1 MIKILIVDDSASIR
15 KFFLEFFSNEPDL
28 EVVGCAEDGESAF
41 RMVKELKPDVVTMDV
56 SLPDYD
62 GFAVTRR
69 IMEHTPVPIVIIS
82 AVYSASDVE
91 IGLRMLD
98 TGALA
103 FHNKPSLND
112 KFFHERMNEI
122 IMSVRSMSEVKVVR
136 RRNRVQKNVEH
147 RPVKPMK
154 YFRQNVK
161 NTKAKIVCIGAS
173 TGGPLA
179 LKQILFDL
187 PKTLPVPVLIVQHI
201 SSGFLQGLVNWLR
214 DNTGH
219 NIKIAVQDELLKAGV
234 VYFAPE
240 DTHIQVASKGR
251 VILSQNPAVN
261 GIRPTIA
268 EMFSS
273 VAANFK
279 EGCVGVLLTG
289 MGRDGADGLLEIRHN
304 GGYTIA
310 QDKETSIIF
319 GMPGEAVKLGAA
331 VSVLPLEKIGPD
343 INRYLLESYGENL

>member
-1 MIKILIVDDSASIR
+1 MIKILIVDDSASVR
-15 KFFLEFFSNEPDL
+15 KLFLEFFSNEPDL

-56 SLPDYD
+56 SLPDHD

-69 IMEHTPVPIVIIS
+69 IMEHNPVPIVIIS
-82 AVYSASDVE
+82 AVYSASDAE
-91 IGLRMLD
+91 IGFRMLD

-103 FHNKPSLND
+103 FHNKPSIND

-136 RRNRVQKNVEH
+136 RRNRVQKKVEH
-147 RPVKPMK
+147 CAAKPMEF
-154 YFRQNVK
+154 FRQNMK
-161 NTKAKIVCIGAS
+161 NSKAKIVCIGAS
-173 TGGPLA
+173 TGGPQA
-179 LKQILFDL
+179 LKQVLFDL
-187 PKTLPVPVLIVQHI
+187 PKSLPVPVLIVQHI
-201 SSGFLQGLVNWLR
+201 SNGFLQGLVNWLH

-219 NIKIAVQDELLKAGV
+219 NIKIAAQDEILEAGV
-234 VYFAPE
+234 IYFAPE
-240 DTHIQVASKGR
+240 DTHIQVSSKRR

-273 VAANFK
+273 VAANFG

-289 MGRDGADGLLEIRHN
+289 MGRDGADGLLQIRNN

-343 INRYLLESYGENL
+343 INRYLLGSYGENL